1 MLAGLADGIGDA
13 WRDPFGVREL
23 AGQVSAVVSH
33 LARYPGALAE
43 EALSD
48 LLGVRLRSVLLLNAL
63 GDSAELAV
71 LPAEPQ
77 AAGSARGLGTALT
90 ATPTPRAGPAHAH
103 P

>member
-71 LPAEPQ
+71 PAAEPP
-77 AAGSARGLGTALT
+77 AADCEPVLGTDHPDTLT
-90 ATPTPRAGPAHAH
+90 SRSRLATAYP
-103 P
+103 